1 MTKHLTKFFILFFLT
16 MVFISF
22 KNETK
27 VLKDKVYKLK
37 TEYSNSNQTFLNREI
52 QLSKLINQFQI
63 DNNQINI
70 VNNNKILKF
79 NREDL
84 KDFTLIQVNY
94 DQRQ

>member
-1 MTKHLTKFFILFFLT
+1 MI
-16 MVFISF
+16 FISF

-27 VLKDKVYKLK
+27 VLKNQVYKLK
-37 TEYSNSNQTFLNREI
+37 TEYSKSNQTFLNREI

-70 VNNNKILKF
+70 VNNNKVLKF
-79 NREDL
+79 NREGL

>member
-1 MTKHLTKFFILFFLT
+1 MLFFLT

-27 VLKDKVYKLK
+27 VLKDQVYKLK
-37 TEYSNSNQTFLNREI
+37 TEYSDSNQIFLNREI

-63 DNNQINI
+63 DNNQ
-70 VNNNKILKF
+70 VNFVKNNKVLKF
-79 NREDL
+79 DREGL

>member
-1 MTKHLTKFFILFFLT
+1 MLFFLT
-16 MVFISF
+16 MIFISF

-27 VLKDKVYKLK
+27 VLKDQVYKLK

-70 VNNNKILKF
+70 ANNNKVLKF
-79 NREDL
+79 NREGL

>member
-1 MTKHLTKFFILFFLT
+1 MLFFLT

-27 VLKDKVYKLK
+27 VLKDQVYKLK
-37 TEYSNSNQTFLNREI
+37 TEYSDSNQIFLNREI
-52 QLSKLINQFQI
+52 QLSKLISQFQI
-63 DNNQINI
+63 DNNQ
-70 VNNNKILKF
+70 VNFVKNNKILKF
-79 NREDL
+79 DREGL

>member
-1 MTKHLTKFFILFFLT
+1 MLFFLT

-27 VLKDKVYKLK
+27 VLKDQVYKLK
-37 TEYSNSNQTFLNREI
+37 TEYSDSNQIFLNREI

-63 DNNQINI
+63 DNNQ
-70 VNNNKILKF
+70 VNFVKNNKILKF
-79 NREDL
+79 DREGL

>member
-1 MTKHLTKFFILFFLT
+1 MLFFLT

-27 VLKDKVYKLK
+27 VLKDQVYKLK
-37 TEYSNSNQTFLNREI
+37 IEYSDSNQIFLNREI

-63 DNNQINI
+63 DNNQ
-70 VNNNKILKF
+70 VNFVKNNKILKF
-79 NREDL
+79 DREGL

>member
-1 MTKHLTKFFILFFLT
+1 MI
-16 MVFISF
+16 FISF

-27 VLKDKVYKLK
+27 VLKDQVYKLK

-52 QLSKLINQFQI
+52 QLSKLKNQFQI

-70 VNNNKILKF
+70 VNNNKVLKF
-79 NREDL
+79 NREGL

>member
-1 MTKHLTKFFILFFLT
+1 

-27 VLKDKVYKLK
+27 VLKDQVYKLK
-37 TEYSNSNQTFLNREI
+37 IEYSDSNQIFLNREI

-63 DNNQINI
+63 DNNQ
-70 VNNNKILKF
+70 VNFVKNNKILKF
-79 NREDL
+79 DREGL

>member
-1 MTKHLTKFFILFFLT
+1 MLFFLT

-27 VLKDKVYKLK
+27 VLKDQVYKLK
-37 TEYSNSNQTFLNREI
+37 TEYSDSNQIFLNREI

-63 DNNQINI
+63 DNNQ
-70 VNNNKILKF
+70 VNFVKNNKILKF
-79 NREDL
+79 DREGL
-84 KDFTLIQVNY
+84 KDFTLIKVNY

>member
-1 MTKHLTKFFILFFLT
+1 MLFFLT
-16 MVFISF
+16 MIFISF

-27 VLKDKVYKLK
+27 VLKDQVYKLK

-52 QLSKLINQFQI
+52 QLSKLKNQFQI

-70 VNNNKILKF
+70 VNNNKVLKF
-79 NREDL
+79 NREGL

>member
-1 MTKHLTKFFILFFLT
+1 

-27 VLKDKVYKLK
+27 VLKDQVYKLK
-37 TEYSNSNQTFLNREI
+37 TEYSDSNQIFLNREI

-63 DNNQINI
+63 DNNQ
-70 VNNNKILKF
+70 VNFVKNNKILKF
-79 NREDL
+79 DREGL

>member
-1 MTKHLTKFFILFFLT
+1 

-27 VLKDKVYKLK
+27 VLKDQVYKLK

-79 NREDL
+79 NREGL

>member
-1 MTKHLTKFFILFFLT
+1 MLFFLT
-16 MVFISF
+16 MIFISF

-27 VLKDKVYKLK
+27 VLKDQVYKLK

-70 VNNNKILKF
+70 VNNNKVLKF
-79 NREDL
+79 NREGL

>member
-1 MTKHLTKFFILFFLT
+1 MLFFLT
-16 MVFISF
+16 MIFISF

-27 VLKDKVYKLK
+27 FLKDQVYKLK

-70 VNNNKILKF
+70 VNNNKVLKF
-79 NREDL
+79 NREGL

>member
-1 MTKHLTKFFILFFLT
+1 MLFFLT

-27 VLKDKVYKLK
+27 VLKDQVYKLK
-37 TEYSNSNQTFLNREI
+37 TEYSDSNQVFLNREI

-63 DNNQINI
+63 DNNQ
-70 VNNNKILKF
+70 VNFVKNNKILKF
-79 NREDL
+79 DREGL

>member
-1 MTKHLTKFFILFFLT
+1 

-27 VLKDKVYKLK
+27 VLKDQVYKLK
-37 TEYSNSNQTFLNREI
+37 TEYNDSNQIFLNREI

-63 DNNQINI
+63 DNNQ
-70 VNNNKILKF
+70 VNFVKNNKILKF
-79 NREDL
+79 DREGL

>member
-1 MTKHLTKFFILFFLT
+1 

-27 VLKDKVYKLK
+27 VLKDQVYKLK

-70 VNNNKILKF
+70 VNNNKVLKF
-79 NREDL
+79 NREGL

>member
-1 MTKHLTKFFILFFLT
+1 
-16 MVFISF
+16 MVFINF

-27 VLKDKVYKLK
+27 VLKDQVYKLK

>member
-1 MTKHLTKFFILFFLT
+1 

-27 VLKDKVYKLK
+27 VLKDQVYKLK
-37 TEYSNSNQTFLNREI
+37 TEYSDSNQIFLNREI

-70 VNNNKILKF
+70 VNNNKVLKF
-79 NREDL
+79 NREGL

>member
-1 MTKHLTKFFILFFLT
+1 MI
-16 MVFISF
+16 FISF

-27 VLKDKVYKLK
+27 VLKDQVYKLK
-37 TEYSNSNQTFLNREI
+37 TEYSKSNQTFLNREI

-70 VNNNKILKF
+70 VNNNKVLKF
-79 NREDL
+79 NREGL

>member
-1 MTKHLTKFFILFFLT
+1 MLFFLT
-16 MVFISF
+16 MIFISF

-27 VLKDKVYKLK
+27 VLKDQVYKLK

-79 NREDL
+79 NREGL

>member
-1 MTKHLTKFFILFFLT
+1 MLFFLT
-16 MVFISF
+16 MIFISF

-27 VLKDKVYKLK
+27 VLKDQVYKLK
-37 TEYSNSNQTFLNREI
+37 TEHSNSNQTFLNREI
-52 QLSKLINQFQI
+52 QLSKLKNQFQI

-70 VNNNKILKF
+70 VNNNKVLKF
-79 NREDL
+79 NREGL

>member
-1 MTKHLTKFFILFFLT
+1 MLFFLT

-27 VLKDKVYKLK
+27 VLKDQVYKLK

-79 NREDL
+79 NREGL

>member
-1 MTKHLTKFFILFFLT
+1 MI
-16 MVFISF
+16 FISF

-27 VLKDKVYKLK
+27 VLKDQVYKLK

-70 VNNNKILKF
+70 VNNNKVLKF
-79 NREDL
+79 NREGL

>member
-1 MTKHLTKFFILFFLT
+1 MLFFLT
-16 MVFISF
+16 MIFISF

-27 VLKDKVYKLK
+27 VLKDQVYKLK

-70 VNNNKILKF
+70 VNNNKVLKF
-79 NREDL
+79 NREGL
-84 KDFTLIQVNY
+84 KDFTLIKVNY
-94 DQRQ
+94 DQHQ

>member
-1 MTKHLTKFFILFFLT
+1 MLFFLT

-27 VLKDKVYKLK
+27 VLKDQVYKLK
-37 TEYSNSNQTFLNREI
+37 TEYSDSNQIFLNREI

-70 VNNNKILKF
+70 VNNNKVLKF
-79 NREDL
+79 NREGL

>member
-1 MTKHLTKFFILFFLT
+1 

-27 VLKDKVYKLK
+27 VLKDQVYKLK

-63 DNNQINI
+63 DNNQIDI

>member
-1 MTKHLTKFFILFFLT
+1 MLFFLT
-16 MVFISF
+16 MIFISF

-27 VLKDKVYKLK
+27 VLKDQVYKLK
-37 TEYSNSNQTFLNREI
+37 TEFSNSNQTFLNREI

-63 DNNQINI
+63 DNNQ
-70 VNNNKILKF
+70 VNFVKNNKILKF
-79 NREDL
+79 DREGL